1 MCVQVYK
8 YIYLFRYIF
17 IPPNMICCSLDLV
30 SRLRTGYM
38 VSIATDSVLGNSTAQ
53 SNLSVSVHY
62 IIKSTE
68 NDLGFLI
75 LNLVI

>member
-1 MCVQVYK
+1 
-8 YIYLFRYIF
+8 
-17 IPPNMICCSLDLV
+17 
-30 SRLRTGYM
+30 M

-62 IIKSTE
+62 IIKSME
-68 NDLGFLI
+68 NDHGFLI

>member
-1 MCVQVYK
+1 MYR
-8 YIYLFRYIF
+8 YINIYTYLGIYLF
-17 IPPNMICCSLDLV
+17 PPNMICCSFDLV

-62 IIKSTE
+62 IIKSME
-68 NDLGFLI
+68 NDHGFLI

>member
-1 MCVQVYK
+1 MYR
-8 YIYLFRYIF
+8 YINIYTYLGIYLS
-17 IPPNMICCSLDLV
+17 PPNMICCSLDLV